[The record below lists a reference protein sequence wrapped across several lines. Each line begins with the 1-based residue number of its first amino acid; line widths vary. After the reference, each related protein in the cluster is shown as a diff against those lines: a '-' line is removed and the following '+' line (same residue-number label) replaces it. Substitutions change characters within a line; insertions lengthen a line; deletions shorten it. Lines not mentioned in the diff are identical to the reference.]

1 METMRAL
8 RRLALTAM
16 LALSATVFATSV
28 YAQNLI
34 PLRVAN
40 CQNTVVLGLYYGIE
54 KGYFKEAG
62 LDLELVRVAHGAAA
76 VSAVAA
82 GQADIGW
89 ASVVVPIFA
98 RSNGVKVKVFMTSDQ
113 EGPPNHYGTFLVAS
127 ARSGVTDI
135 SQLKGKTVVI
145 NAFGTAGEL
154 AIRDRLQKIGISWD
168 DVKKVVVPFPQMPA
182 ALELG
187 NGDMVVT
194 IQPMYAAIAANK
206 AIGAKLLDRGTLSAS
221 ATQAVTASVYFASDE
236 WLAKNEKAALAFGR
250 AFLRAQ
256 KELSADRNLRIELIM
271 KIAGMDRATAET
283 IPEAWFET
291 LAVRKE
297 AVVPN
302 YDTLVRTGM
311 MTKPFPID
319 EVIATL
325 PY

>member
-1 METMRAL
+1 MKPMRAWS
-8 RRLALTAM
+8 RLALTAM
-16 LALSATVFATSV
+16 LALSATVLATSG
-28 YAQNLI
+28 YTQNLI

-40 CQNTVVLGLYYGIE
+40 FQNTVVLPLYYGIE

-62 LDLELVRVAHGAAA
+62 LDIELVRVAHGAAA

-82 GQADIGW
+82 NQADIGW
-89 ASVVVPIFA
+89 AAATVPIFA
-98 RSNGVKVKVFMTSDQ
+98 RSNGVKVKIFMTADQ
-113 EGPPNHYGTFLVAS
+113 EGPPDHYGTFMVAS
-127 ARSGVTDI
+127 ARSGVTAVN
-135 SQLKGKTVVI
+135 QLKGKTIAI
-145 NAFGTAGEL
+145 NAFGTATEL
-154 AIRDRLQKIGISWD
+154 AFRDRLQKAGIAWS
-168 DVKKVVVPFPQMPA
+168 DVKIVVVPFPQMPA

-187 NGDMVVT
+187 HADVVVT

-206 AIGAKLLDRGTLSAS
+206 AIGSKLLDRGTLTIS
-221 ATQAVTASVYFASDE
+221 ATQAVTASSYFAGDE

-250 AFLRAQ
+250 AYLRAQ
-256 KELSADRNLRIELIM
+256 KELHASRNLRIELIM
-271 KIAGMDRATAET
+271 KAVGMDRATAET

-297 AVVPN
+297 SVAPN

-311 MTKPFPID
+311 MTKAFPID